1 MRRRPYP
8 SLSPGPPRNIGEEHE
23 TLEGLVGRHL
33 RHLAARAVQRRI
45 LFVGSVI
52 VLVAIAALAGA
63 LIHHVPSPVAP
74 Y

>member
-8 SLSPGPPRNIGEEHE
+8 SLPPGPPPNVREEHE
-23 TLEGLVGRHL
+23 ALEGLVGGHL
-33 RHLAARAVQRRI
+33 RQLAARAVQRRI

-52 VLVAIAALAGA
+52 VLVAIAALAGG
-63 LIHHVPSPVAP
+63 LIHHVPSPVEP